1 MASNAQREAR
11 ALSALPRIGPDEAT
25 ALQLAAEGQAMLA
38 GARPGGE
45 LQGMQLMLASR
56 ALKQT
61 PEGDRALASS
71 VVVQRNVHKMI
82 EVGSPVRSVAVQPKG
97 TVFASGEENGAVRLW
112 DANTGEPV
120 RDLLAGNGGNGGD
133 EKAVNAVAFSPDK
146 RWVGSASEDGSVRWW
161 NAAPAS
167 RSARC

>member
-1 MASNAQREAR
+1 M
-11 ALSALPRIGPDEAT
+11 
-25 ALQLAAEGQAMLA
+25 
-38 GARPGGE
+38 
-45 LQGMQLMLASR
+45 QGMQQMLAAQ

-61 PEGDRALASS
+61 PEGDRALDSS

-97 TVFASGEENGAVRLW
+97 TVFASGEKNGAVRLW

-133 EKAVNAVAFSPDK
+133 EKAVNAVAFSPD
-146 RWVGSASEDGSVRWW
+146 GQGLASASEDGSVRWW
-161 NAAPAS
+161 NAGTGELVGKVLNGHDGMPVNAVAFSPDG
-167 RSARC
+167 RDRLGRRR